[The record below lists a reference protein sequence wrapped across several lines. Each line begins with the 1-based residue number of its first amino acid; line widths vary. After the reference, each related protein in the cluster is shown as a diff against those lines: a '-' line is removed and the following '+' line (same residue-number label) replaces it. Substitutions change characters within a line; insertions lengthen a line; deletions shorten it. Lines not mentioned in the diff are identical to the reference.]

1 MSNQTLTI
9 WACILLAGLISYVL
23 RVFPVFFQRSDQ
35 APAKVHPFFE
45 YASYALIGG
54 IIATSAFG
62 PRLSEL
68 ATLTLTWPFARV
80 LLSLLATFAIAVKT
94 KRPVLSL
101 ACGMALYAILRFA
114 F

>member
-9 WACILLAGLISYVL
+9 WACILLAGLISYAL
-23 RVFPVFFQRSDQ
+23 RVFPVLFQRRDR
-35 APAKVHPFFE
+35 APTKVHPFFE

-62 PRLSEL
+62 SRLSDL
-68 ATLTLTWPFARV
+68 STLTLTWPFGRV
-80 LLSLLATFAIAVKT
+80 LFCLFATFAIAVKT

-114 F
+114 L